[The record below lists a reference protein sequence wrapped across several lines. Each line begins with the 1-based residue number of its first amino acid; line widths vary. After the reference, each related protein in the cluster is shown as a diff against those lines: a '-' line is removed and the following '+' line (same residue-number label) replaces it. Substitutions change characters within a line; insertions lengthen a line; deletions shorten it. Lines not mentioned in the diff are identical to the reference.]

1 MSWDVTDVT
10 GGKKVSVKS
19 LTIDANGDKYLIQRD
34 PAAGTLSVQAPG
46 QGTVNI
52 TKDNIDTWITE
63 NTDNTELPQQVM
75 DIIKREFPQVIGLGV
90 VMVQAGD
97 GKWYVSPLR
106 TTSDVMV
113 SLLKGLEPT
122 DIDYFISLAQ
132 GK

>member
-1 MSWDVTDVT
+1 M
-10 GGKKVSVKS
+10 
-19 LTIDANGDKYLIQRD
+19 I
-34 PAAGTLSVQAPG
+34 
-46 QGTVNI
+46 
-52 TKDNIDTWITE
+52 
-63 NTDNTELPQQVM
+63 

-132 GK
+132 GKSSLRPAGLVEGRRRGAVVAAGSGALWGAPAAAPVVATSCLGVGCARGARGPVCLA